1 MDAEKA
7 KILSDLGDI
16 SEDVY
21 DDLVKDLCGQV
32 KVTAAEMRAAVVT
45 GNFKKLADLA
55 HFLKGAAANLR
66 VERINDAAK
75 NIEALAKGESGLD
88 QIKGHVAALEAAAR
102 EAA

>member
-21 DDLVKDLCGQV
+21 DDLVRDLCGQV
-32 KVTAAEMRAAVVT
+32 KVTGAEMRAAVVT
-45 GNFKKLADLA
+45 GNFKKLAELA

-66 VERINDAAK
+66 IERINEAAK
-75 NIEALAKGESGLD
+75 NIETLAKGETGLGQISGY
-88 QIKGHVAALEAAAR
+88 VAALLAAAQ
-102 EAA
+102 EIA